1 MLSENKEILFFFFDK
16 YNLPSSLK
24 GDTQTRSKK
33 AWIRSMIESLLQCT
47 SQRFQWRSFFTHHN
61 KDGAGRLSSIEDC
74 QVWLPKWWISSIVL
88 VGGQN
93 TWEQEKIF
101 LSPKQPEGGRHED
114 YFTWRWYYSQKY
126 NILLTLRFLSW
137 LSEIIQCFA
146 RNPFCHWYRQESS
159 RNYSLANFL
168 HHRSW
173 NGSHSPSFK
182 WSRQHWLFFR
192 KREIHMLKSFQLE
205 AEIIMGLSELEGA
218 GVIPRWWS
226 LVRNKPSQR
235 GCPPTEVVFQ

>member
-93 TWEQEKIF
+93 TIGNKRRFSCLQSNQKGVDMKIIYMT
-101 LSPKQPEGGRHED
+101 LILQPEVQHSLDTEV
-114 YFTWRWYYSQKY
+114 FV
-126 NILLTLRFLSW
+126 LAL
-137 LSEIIQCFA
+137 
-146 RNPFCHWYRQESS
+146 
-159 RNYSLANFL
+159 RNYSTFCKKPLLSLVQA
-168 HHRSW
+168 
-173 NGSHSPSFK
+173 GIIEK
-182 WSRQHWLFFR
+182 LFFGQV
-192 KREIHMLKSFQLE
+192 LKWQPLSQL
-205 AEIIMGLSELEGA
+205 
-218 GVIPRWWS
+218 
-226 LVRNKPSQR
+226 
-235 GCPPTEVVFQ
+235 

>member
-93 TWEQEKIF
+93 TIGNKRRFSCLQSNQKGVDMKIILHDVDTTARSTTF
-101 LSPKQPEGGRHED
+101 SWHWGFCLG
-114 YFTWRWYYSQKY
+114 SQKLF
-126 NILLTLRFLSW
+126 NVLQETPFVTGTGRNHR
-137 LSEIIQCFA
+137 EIILWPIFCTIGPEMAATLPALSGADNTGCFSGK
-146 RNPFCHWYRQESS
+146 E
-159 RNYSLANFL
+159 
-168 HHRSW
+168 
-173 NGSHSPSFK
+173 
-182 WSRQHWLFFR
+182 
-192 KREIHMLKSFQLE
+192 KST
-205 AEIIMGLSELEGA
+205 
-218 GVIPRWWS
+218 
-226 LVRNKPSQR
+226 
-235 GCPPTEVVFQ
+235 C